1 MLNISSLH
9 FGKKTRGKTSSK
21 LDIYDLDKHGS
32 IGEFLKDK
40 EVTRRKCTSVV
51 ARMYDMYGKL
61 EPLKLRLKSD
71 LRKLI
76 KENPAWDD
84 SIGKEQKLRW
94 ENNFKMIQ
102 DLNHCFLLRAHREV
116 EYKWWFSRMIQEL

>member
-1 MLNISSLH
+1 MVPLIDSFKLNISSLH
-9 FGKKTRGKTSSK
+9 FGKKARGKTSSK
-21 LDIYDLDKHGS
+21 LDIYDLEKHGS

-71 LRKLI
+71 LTRLI
-76 KENPAWDD
+76 KENPIDK
-84 SIGKEQKLRW
+84 STVCTCP
-94 ENNFKMIQ
+94 N
-102 DLNHCFLLRAHREV
+102 
-116 EYKWWFSRMIQEL
+116 